1 MTLPAASPP
10 LTAENVLAS
19 YQASSLQQMARERRI
34 EPKGKTKDELVRLIA
49 PTLFDSAEIARAY
62 GELVPVERQVVDE
75 LVLLGGSAPTSL
87 IRRRLE
93 AEGLVDTQARAQSW
107 HTAANR
113 GSPSQRGS
121 RKFADVV
128 ARIGVV
134 GLVFTTNGPS
144 GGMVELSE
152 PGGGLYVPTLILRH
166 LPRVELPLE
175 TTDEPPQVTPADPAA
190 FVRDLTSLMSFVD
203 REPLGLIAR
212 GALAKRY
219 LARLDEQFQV
229 HEAVARARSEDDLPR
244 LSLLRALGEDLK
256 LIAQRLATLALG
268 DRAESFLKQPVEPR
282 RATLLAAYRQTPGWC
297 EIFRLPSNPT
307 VRGVSGRQ
315 APPLVVSARQ
325 RIIAEIAGLPAGQ
338 WVGLAQLRARLK
350 RIAYDFLFPR
360 FDSPPDSGYYPPS
373 ETTPYYGANQLGWT
387 FEVSRNADVAWDQI
401 EGGMIAVVV
410 QTLGQ
415 LGILDLGY
423 ADGALAALRVTPEG
437 SRLLQ
442 GEPLPS
448 QPAEPNVVIQPN
460 FQIFAFA
467 PTPDNVL
474 FTLDRLAD
482 RVRTD
487 QAIEYRL
494 SRESIFRAEKHGL
507 GVGDA
512 LGFLERISA
521 LPLPQ
526 NVRKSIEDWGALRDR
541 VVVRRGSA
549 LLHVADPATLDALFA
564 DPTVSPLLGRR
575 VAPTAALVPFAQLRP
590 LHLRLL
596 ENSFVP
602 ALAEEEEVPPDPA
615 YRVTPAGDILFR
627 QRLPNIFVLGTLRA
641 FVETTDGVTRLTLA
655 SLRQAARA
663 GLTAEQ
669 VRTALERY
677 HDGPLPAEVGEL
689 ITRWTKDW
697 GEGALA
703 EVTLLQVETADVL
716 ASVFADPELR
726 GQLQPIPGAP
736 TLAIVRAEFVE
747 AVRRVLTARGMELR
761 DTLRW

>member
-1 MTLPAASPP
+1 MSLPAVLPP
-10 LTAENVLAS
+10 LTAEEVLGR

-34 EPKGKTKDELVRLIA
+34 EPKGKAKDELVRLIA
-49 PTLFDSAEIARAY
+49 PTLFDSAAIARAY
-62 GELVPVERQVVDE
+62 GDLAPVERQVVDE
-75 LVLLGGSAPTSL
+75 LVLAGGSAPTSL

-93 AEGLVDTQARAQSW
+93 AEGLVDAEPRPQSW
-107 HTAANR
+107 RAAASR

-121 RKFADVV
+121 QKFADIV
-128 ARIGVV
+128 ARVGVV
-134 GLVFTTNGPS
+134 GLAFTSNGPS

-152 PGGGLYVPTLILRH
+152 PGGELYIPTLILLH
-166 LPRVELPLE
+166 LPRVELPIE
-175 TTDEPPQVTPADPAA
+175 TTDEPPHVTPANPAA
-190 FVRDLTSLMSFVD
+190 FVRDLSSLLSFID

-229 HEAVARARSEDDLPR
+229 HEAVARARSENDLPR

-256 LIAQRLATLALG
+256 LLVQRLTTLALG
-268 DRAESFLKQPVEPR
+268 DRAESFLEQPVGQR
-282 RATLLAAYRQTPGWC
+282 RATLLAAYRQTPSWC
-297 EIFRLPSNPT
+297 ELFRLPSNLT
-307 VRGVSGRQ
+307 VRGVSERH

-325 RIIAEIAGLPAGQ
+325 RVIAEIAGLPTGE
-338 WVGLAQLRARLK
+338 WVALAQIQARLK

-360 FDSPPDSGYYPPS
+360 YDTPARYGFSSFS
-373 ETTPYYGANQLGWT
+373 ETSPYYGANPLGWY
-387 FEVSRNADVAWDQI
+387 FEVTPNADVAWNQV
-401 EGGMIAVVV
+401 EGGMITVVV

-423 ADGALAALRVTPEG
+423 ADGTLAALRVTPEG

-448 QPAEPNVVIQPN
+448 QQAESNVVIQPN
-460 FQIFAFA
+460 FQIFALA
-467 PTPDNVL
+467 PTPDGVL

-507 GVGDA
+507 GVGEA
-512 LGFLERISA
+512 LAFLERISA

-549 LLHVADPATLDALFA
+549 LVNVADPATLDALYA
-564 DPTVSPLLGRR
+564 DPTVCPLLGRR

-596 ENSFVP
+596 ESSFVP
-602 ALAEEEEVPPDPA
+602 ALAEGEDVPPDSA
-615 YRVTPAGDILFR
+615 YRVTPAGDVVFR
-627 QRLPNIFVLGTLRA
+627 HRLPNVFVLGTLRA
-641 FVETTDGVTRLTLA
+641 FVETTDGTTRLTPA
-655 SLRQAARA
+655 SLRRAARA

-669 VRTALERY
+669 VRTSLERY
-677 HDGPLPAEVGEL
+677 HTGPLPAEVGDL
-689 ITRWTKDW
+689 ITRWTKNW

-703 EVTLLQVETADVL
+703 EVRC
-716 ASVFADPELR
+716 SR
-726 GQLQPIPGAP
+726 SRAP
-736 TLAIVRAEFVE
+736 TSWPASSSIPSY
-747 AVRRVLTARGMELR
+747 AVSSSRSRVHPPWPLSARNLWRKSVGC
-761 DTLRW
+761 